1 MTTSRSGDGT
11 LAAAGADRPDVDDLS
26 FDQLLALQALA
37 GGGAGDDAV
46 GDGDGDDDGEGDG
59 GGSDDD
65 ASRATLPW
73 WRSRLNLGALAVT
86 IALVA
91 GMVGFMAGQETSGP
105 DAGEVDIGFLQDMR
119 GHHEQAVQMGF
130 IFLTVDDTHPGLRTI
145 ARSIIFGQ
153 GIDIGRMVQLLRSMG
168 AAEVN
173 ESGAAM
179 TWMGMS
185 SAVDD
190 MPGMATRDRLL
201 ALGNATG
208 AEADALFVEL
218 MTAHHL
224 GGIDMA
230 RFAAE
235 RALHPEVRAMAA
247 SMAMAQRGEI
257 AEMEGLLASS
267 GS

>member
-1 MTTSRSGDGT
+1 MTGR
-11 LAAAGADRPDVDDLS
+11 AGGRPDLDDLS
-26 FDQLLALQALA
+26 LDQLVMLQDRLDAA
-37 GGGAGDDAV
+37 DGGTGDIDG
-46 GDGDGDDDGEGDG
+46 GDGDGDDDSDG
-59 GGSDDD
+59 GSGGPG
-65 ASRATLPW
+65 APVLPW
-73 WRSRLNLGALAVT
+73 WRSRLNLVALAVT

-91 GMVGFMAGQETSGP
+91 GMVGFMAGQETAGP

-130 IFLTVDDTHPGLRTI
+130 IFLTIDDTHPGLRAI

-153 GIDIGRMVQLLRSMG
+153 GIEIGRMVQLLRSMG

-190 MPGMATRDRLL
+190 MPGMASRDQLI
-201 ALGNATG
+201 ALGNAEG
-208 AEADALFVEL
+208 AEADALFVDL

-224 GGIDMA
+224 GGVDMA
-230 RFAAE
+230 EFAAI
-235 RALHPEVRAMAA
+235 RARHPEVRAMAA

-257 AEMEGLLASS
+257 AEMEGLLPTT
-267 GS
+267 GP

>member
-1 MTTSRSGDGT
+1 MTGRTGSRPG
-11 LAAAGADRPDVDDLS
+11 LDDLS
-26 FDQLLALQALA
+26 LDQLVMLQERLDAA
-37 GGGAGDDAV
+37 DGGTGGI
-46 GDGDGDDDGEGDG
+46 DGDDDRGDDGDG
-59 GGSDDD
+59 SGP
-65 ASRATLPW
+65 ATLPW
-73 WRSRLNLGALAVT
+73 WRSRLNLAALAVT

-91 GMVGFMAGQETSGP
+91 GMIGFMTGQETAGP

-130 IFLTVDDTHPGLRTI
+130 IFLTIDDTHPGLRAI

-153 GIDIGRMVQLLRSMG
+153 GIEIGRMVQLLRSMG

-190 MPGMATRDRLL
+190 MPGMATRDQLIE
-201 ALGNATG
+201 LGNARG
-208 AEADALFVEL
+208 AAADALFVEL

-224 GGIDMA
+224 GGADMA
-230 RFAAE
+230 EFAAT
-235 RALHPEVRAMAA
+235 RAVHPEVRAMAA

-257 AEMEGLLASS
+257 AEMEGLLATA

>member
-1 MTTSRSGDGT
+1 MTRSRIDDGVPV
-11 LAAAGADRPDVDDLS
+11 AAGSGPDDLS
-26 FDQLLALQALA
+26 FDRLVALQALA
-37 GGGAGDDAV
+37 DGGAGGDAGDDRDGSGDDGAGDDTP
-46 GDGDGDDDGEGDG
+46 D
-59 GGSDDD
+59 SP
-65 ASRATLPW
+65 LPW

-91 GMVGFMAGQETSGP
+91 GMIGFMAGQESSVP
-105 DAGEVDIGFLQDMR
+105 DAGEVDVGFLQDMR

-130 IFLTVDDTHPGLRTI
+130 IFLTIDDTQPGLRAI
-145 ARSIIFGQ
+145 ARSIILGQ

-190 MPGMATRDRLL
+190 MPGMASREQLI

-208 AEADALFVEL
+208 SQADELFVEL
-218 MTAHHL
+218 MTAHHI
-224 GGIDMA
+224 GGADMA
-230 RFAAE
+230 QFAAE
-235 RALHPEVRAMAA
+235 RALDPEVRAMAA

-257 AEMEGLLASS
+257 AELAGVLASS

>member
-1 MTTSRSGDGT
+1 MTDTTGRRPT
-11 LAAAGADRPDVDDLS
+11 LEDLS
-26 FDQLLALQALA
+26 LDQLLALEELA
-37 GGGAGDDAV
+37 DG
-46 GDGDGDDDGEGDG
+46 GDGDAGDTGDD
-59 GGSDDD
+59 GSDGWNPESGDD
-65 ASRATLPW
+65 GLTLPW
-73 WRSRLNLGALAVT
+73 WRSRLNLVALAVT

-91 GMVGFMAGQETSGP
+91 GLVGFMAGQETAGP
-105 DAGEVDIGFLQDMR
+105 ETNEVDIGFLQDMR

-130 IFLTVDDTHPGLRTI
+130 IFLTVEDTHPGLRAI
-145 ARSIIFGQ
+145 ARSVIFGQ

-168 AAEVN
+168 ATEVN
-173 ESGAAM
+173 ETGAAM

-185 SAVDD
+185 SDVDD
-190 MPGMATRDRLL
+190 MPGMATRDQLI

-224 GGIDMA
+224 GGVDMA
-230 RFAAE
+230 EFAAT

-257 AEMEGLLASS
+257 AEMEGLLPAQ

>member
-1 MTTSRSGDGT
+1 MTRSRIDDGAPVADGSG
-11 LAAAGADRPDVDDLS
+11 PDELS
-26 FDQLLALQALA
+26 LDQLLALQALA
-37 GGGAGDDAV
+37 DGGDDAGDDR
-46 GDGDGDDDGEGDG
+46 DGPGDDGPDDGAD
-59 GGSDDD
+59 SP
-65 ASRATLPW
+65 LPW

-91 GMVGFMAGQETSGP
+91 GMIGFMAGQEASAP

-130 IFLTVDDTHPGLRTI
+130 IFLTIEDTHPGLRAI
-145 ARSIIFGQ
+145 ARSIILGQ

-185 SAVDD
+185 SAFDD
-190 MPGMATRDRLL
+190 MPGMASREQLI

-208 AEADALFVEL
+208 SEADALFVEL
-218 MTAHHL
+218 MTAHHI
-224 GGIDMA
+224 GGADMA
-230 RFAAE
+230 QYAAE
-235 RALHPEVRAMAA
+235 RALDPEVRAMAA

-257 AEMEGLLASS
+257 AELAGVLTSS

>member
-1 MTTSRSGDGT
+1 MTGRTGSRPG
-11 LAAAGADRPDVDDLS
+11 LDDLS
-26 FDQLLALQALA
+26 LDQLVMLQERLDAADDGA
-37 GGGAGDDAV
+37 GGDDGGDDERH
-46 GDGDGDDDGEGDG
+46 DGRDD
-59 GGSDDD
+59 GSDDP
-65 ASRATLPW
+65 AERVLPW
-73 WRSRLNLGALAVT
+73 WRSRLNLTALAVT

-91 GMVGFMAGQETSGP
+91 GMIGFMTGQETAGP

-130 IFLTVDDTHPGLRTI
+130 IFLTIDDTHPGLRAI

-153 GIDIGRMVQLLRSMG
+153 GIEIGRMVQLLRSMG

-190 MPGMATRDRLL
+190 MPGMATRDQLIE
-201 ALGNATG
+201 LGNASG
-208 AEADALFVEL
+208 AAADALFVEL

-224 GGIDMA
+224 GGADMA
-230 RFAAE
+230 EFAAS
-235 RALHPEVRAMAA
+235 RATHPEVRAMAA

-257 AEMEGLLASS
+257 AEMEGLLPTA